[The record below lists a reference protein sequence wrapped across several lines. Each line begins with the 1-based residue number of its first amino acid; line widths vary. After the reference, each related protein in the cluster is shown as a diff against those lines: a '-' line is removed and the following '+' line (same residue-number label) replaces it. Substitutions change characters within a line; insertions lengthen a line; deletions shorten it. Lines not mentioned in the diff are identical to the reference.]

1 MDEQQKLMNW
11 ILKVAV
17 SVLAAVI
24 GIVVVVMCVGLFL
37 PNEQIDN
44 AKIFEMINPA
54 FNTII
59 GAFVGLLG
67 GLSISKGEKK
77 EEPPAPPPPP
87 PAPVEEPPPAPV
99 AVEVT
104 SLCCCCCGDEIVDD
118 IDVVD
123 EIPERQHSAR
133 LSDRTT
139 AQLLRPRL
147 SRKFVHPQ
155 DRRAIAVVPLHLLHR
170 FVVRV

>member
-17 SVLAAVI
+17 TVLAAVI

-44 AKIFEMINPA
+44 NKIFEMITPA

-67 GLSISKGEKK
+67 GLSMSKGSSEKK
-77 EEPPAPPPPP
+77 EEPPAPPAEPVAPP
-87 PAPVEEPPPAPV
+87 PAPVVEE
-99 AVEVT
+99 EHH
-104 SLCCCCCGDEIVDD
+104 DD
-118 IDVVD
+118 GIDHSQP
-123 EIPERQHSAR
+123 IPEEEHKDDNRWSDDHHEEHLADHVEKHS
-133 LSDRTT
+133 
-139 AQLLRPRL
+139 
-147 SRKFVHPQ
+147 
-155 DRRAIAVVPLHLLHR
+155 
-170 FVVRV
+170 

>member
-11 ILKVAV
+11 IIKLTV

-24 GIVVVVMCVGLFL
+24 AVVVIVLCVGLFL

-67 GLSISKGEKK
+67 GLSINKTAEPKV
-77 EEPPAPPPPP
+77 EPPKAEET
-87 PAPVEEPPPAPV
+87 PAPVDDGVDHSKPLPMEEHKDDNRW
-99 AVEVT
+99 
-104 SLCCCCCGDEIVDD
+104 SQDHHDEHITG
-118 IDVVD
+118 
-123 EIPERQHSAR
+123 S
-133 LSDRTT
+133 
-139 AQLLRPRL
+139 
-147 SRKFVHPQ
+147 
-155 DRRAIAVVPLHLLHR
+155 
-170 FVVRV
+170 

>member
-24 GIVVVVMCVGLFL
+24 AIVVVVMCVGLFL

-44 AKIFEMINPA
+44 NKIFEMITPA

-67 GLSISKGEKK
+67 GLSLNSSNKEKK
-77 EEPPAPPPPP
+77 EEPPVPVVPP
-87 PAPVEEPPPAPV
+87 PAPVEEK
-99 AVEVT
+99 VE
-104 SLCCCCCGDEIVDD
+104 EHHDD
-118 IDVVD
+118 GIDHSQP
-123 EIPERQHSAR
+123 IPEEEHIDDNRWSDDHHDEHLADHVEKHS
-133 LSDRTT
+133 
-139 AQLLRPRL
+139 
-147 SRKFVHPQ
+147 
-155 DRRAIAVVPLHLLHR
+155 
-170 FVVRV
+170 

>member
-67 GLSISKGEKK
+67 GLSINKGEKK
-77 EEPPAPPPPP
+77 EEPPAPLPPP
-87 PAPVEEPPPAPV
+87 PAPVEEPPAPAAPPPAPV
-99 AVEVT
+99 EEDDGIDHSKPIVE
-104 SLCCCCCGDEIVDD
+104 EEHKDD
-118 IDVVD
+118 NRWSDDHHEEHLAEHV
-123 EIPERQHSAR
+123 EKHS
-133 LSDRTT
+133 
-139 AQLLRPRL
+139 
-147 SRKFVHPQ
+147 
-155 DRRAIAVVPLHLLHR
+155 
-170 FVVRV
+170 

>member
-44 AKIFEMINPA
+44 NKIFEMITPA

-67 GLSISKGEKK
+67 GLSMSKGSSEKK
-77 EEPPAPPPPP
+77 
-87 PAPVEEPPPAPV
+87 EEPPPAPV
-99 AVEVT
+99 APPPAPAPVEEDDGIDHSKPIVEEEHKDDNRW
-104 SLCCCCCGDEIVDD
+104 SQDHHDEHLADHV
-118 IDVVD
+118 
-123 EIPERQHSAR
+123 EQHS
-133 LSDRTT
+133 
-139 AQLLRPRL
+139 
-147 SRKFVHPQ
+147 
-155 DRRAIAVVPLHLLHR
+155 
-170 FVVRV
+170 

>member
-44 AKIFEMINPA
+44 NKIFEMITPA

-67 GLSISKGEKK
+67 GLSMSKGSSEKK
-77 EEPPAPPPPP
+77 EEPPPAPPAEPVAPP
-87 PAPVEEPPPAPV
+87 PAPVVEE
-99 AVEVT
+99 EHH
-104 SLCCCCCGDEIVDD
+104 DD
-118 IDVVD
+118 GIDHSQP
-123 EIPERQHSAR
+123 IPEEDHKDNNRWSDDHHEEHLADHVEKHS
-133 LSDRTT
+133 
-139 AQLLRPRL
+139 
-147 SRKFVHPQ
+147 
-155 DRRAIAVVPLHLLHR
+155 
-170 FVVRV
+170 